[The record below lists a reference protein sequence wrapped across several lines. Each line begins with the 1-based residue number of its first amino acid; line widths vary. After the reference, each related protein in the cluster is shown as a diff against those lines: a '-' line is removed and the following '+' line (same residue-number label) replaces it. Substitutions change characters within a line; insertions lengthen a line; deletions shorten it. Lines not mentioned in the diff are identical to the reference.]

1 MSEYTNQAKKFLE
14 DCNATMEFM
23 YLGTEINK
31 NWNETRERDTYMV
44 NIRTPLGNM
53 QVKFW
58 DSTKNTLKNKERHLS
73 GLKEKIQITE
83 YDVLSCLQKYDVGE
97 IENFIYE
104 FGYEIK
110 ERGDFK
116 RIQNIYNAVVKEYK
130 NVCRY
135 FTPEQIEKM
144 QEIQ

>member
-14 DCNATMEFM
+14 SCDATMNFM
-23 YLGTEINK
+23 YLGTEVK
-31 NWNETRERDTYMV
+31 KDWNETRKRDAYMV

-58 DSTKNTLKNKERHLS
+58 DSIVNTLKNKERHLS
-73 GLKEKIQITE
+73 GLKKKIQITE
-83 YDVLSCLQKYDVGE
+83 YDVGD
-97 IENFIYE
+97 IEDFMLE

-130 NVCRY
+130 DICRC

>member
-1 MSEYTNQAKKFLE
+1 MSNCVNQAKIFLKS
-14 DCNATMEFM
+14 CNATMEFM

-44 NIRTPLGNM
+44 NICTPLGNM
-53 QVKFW
+53 QVKFY
-58 DSTKNTLKNKERHLS
+58 DSINNTLKNKERHLS
-73 GLKEKIQITE
+73 GLKKKVQITE
-83 YDVLSCLQKYDVGE
+83 YDVLSCLQKYDVGD
-97 IENFIYE
+97 IEDFMYE

-116 RIQNIYNAVVKEYK
+116 RLQNIYNTVVKEYEDI
-130 NVCRY
+130 CRC

>member
-1 MSEYTNQAKKFLE
+1 MPNYVNQAKKFLE
-14 DCNATMEFM
+14 SCDATMQFM
-23 YLGTEINK
+23 YLGTETNK
-31 NWNETRERDTYMV
+31 NWNETREHDTYIV

-83 YDVLSCLQKYDVGE
+83 YNVLSCLQKYDVGE
-97 IENFIYE
+97 IEDFMYE
-104 FGYEIK
+104 FRYEIK

-116 RIQNIYNAVVKEYK
+116 RIQNIYNAVVKEYED
-130 NVCRY
+130 VCRC
-135 FTPEQIEKM
+135 FTKEQIERM

>member
-1 MSEYTNQAKKFLE
+1 MTDYVNQAKKFLE

-53 QVKFW
+53 QVKFY
-58 DSTKNTLKNKERHLS
+58 DSINNTLKNKERHLS
-73 GLKEKIQITE
+73 GLKKKIQITE
-83 YDVLSCLQKYDVGE
+83 YDVLSCLQKYDVGD
-97 IENFIYE
+97 IKDFMLE

-110 ERGDFK
+110 ERGYFK
-116 RIQNIYNAVVKEYK
+116 RLQNIYNAVVNEYED
-130 NVCRY
+130 VCRC
-135 FTPEQIEKM
+135 FTKKQIERM

>member
-1 MSEYTNQAKKFLE
+1 MSNCVNQAKIFLKS
-14 DCNATMEFM
+14 CNATMEFM
-23 YLGTEINK
+23 YLDTEINK

-44 NIRTPLGNM
+44 NIHTPLGNM
-53 QVKFW
+53 QVKFY
-58 DSTKNTLKNKERHLS
+58 DSINNTLKNKERHLS
-73 GLKEKIQITE
+73 GLKKKVQITE
-83 YDVLSCLQKYDVGE
+83 YDVLSCLQKYDVGD
-97 IENFIYE
+97 IKDFMYE

-116 RIQNIYNAVVKEYK
+116 RLQNIYNAVVKEYK
-130 NVCRY
+130 DICRC

>member
-1 MSEYTNQAKKFLE
+1 MSDYVNQAKNFLK

-31 NWNETRERDTYMV
+31 NWNKTRERDTYMV

-53 QVKFW
+53 QVKFY
-58 DSTKNTLKNKERHLS
+58 DSINNTLKNKERHLS
-73 GLKEKIQITE
+73 GLKKKIQITE
-83 YDVLSCLQKYDVGE
+83 YSVLSCLEKYDVGD
-97 IENFIYE
+97 IEDFMYE

-116 RIQNIYNAVVKEYK
+116 RIQNIYNAVVKEYED
-130 NVCRY
+130 VCRC
-135 FTPEQIEKM
+135 FTPKQIEKM
-144 QEIQ
+144 REIW